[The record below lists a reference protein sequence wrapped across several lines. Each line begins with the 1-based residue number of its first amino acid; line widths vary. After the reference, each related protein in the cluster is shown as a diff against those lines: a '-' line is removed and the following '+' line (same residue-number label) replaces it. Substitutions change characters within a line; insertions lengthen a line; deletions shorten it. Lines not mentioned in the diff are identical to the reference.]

1 LEDSVDIF
9 NVEFVVTE
17 FGPLFGLRVGRTMN
31 RLGDYAKT
39 FFDVVPVGDADGAGK
54 QLRGGV
60 PNPGSTVT
68 QNGAPRGP
76 IKTPAR
82 GFSQDPFGEL
92 RTFGTGVRGGGAFA
106 GGGGG
111 NRALVTDGHAL
122 LIPRFGAPDRAQ
134 LHFTSLGGAILLF
147 ATASFQLLRAYRN
160 SGSVQTQIQR
170 GRYLAGRDR
179 IHVASFVFGHFGAQR
194 LGLTFDLLRVP
205 DKQAGHLTRFRRLFV
220 ADKALDQGREG
231 ISRLSELT

>member
-39 FFDVVPVGDADGAGK
+39 FFDVVPVGDPDGAGK

-92 RTFGTGVRGGGAFA
+92 RTFGTGVRGGGA
-106 GGGGG
+106 
-111 NRALVTDGHAL
+111 
-122 LIPRFGAPDRAQ
+122 PDRTQ
-134 LHFTSLGGAILLF
+134 LDFTSPGGAILLF